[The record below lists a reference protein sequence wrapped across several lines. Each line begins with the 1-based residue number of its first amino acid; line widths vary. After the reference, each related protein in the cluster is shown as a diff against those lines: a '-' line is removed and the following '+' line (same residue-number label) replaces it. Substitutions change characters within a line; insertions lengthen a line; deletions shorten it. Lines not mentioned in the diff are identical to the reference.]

1 MSDRV
6 GLIGPIGGYRG
17 QVTLSEGPSGDRF
30 RGRGGGETAGPPGRF
45 ADDLIGLD
53 PDDPEARAF
62 AAHLDRM
69 EKASPS
75 TFTVEGQL
83 AGVRDFA
90 ESANRA
96 DGARRLAAVV
106 LVTLVLLGTGYV
118 IFEALEVV
126 LSTYS

>member
-1 MSDRV
+1 MTSSDSPR
-6 GLIGPIGGYRG
+6 GPIGGPRD
-17 QVTLSEGPSGDRF
+17 GDVV
-30 RGRGGGETAGPPGRF
+30 GPPGRF
-45 ADDLIGLD
+45 AEDLVGLD

-69 EKASPS
+69 EY
-75 TFTVEGQL
+75 TVEGQL
-83 AGVRDFA
+83 AGVRHFA

-106 LVTLVLLGTGYV
+106 LVALVLLGTGFV

-126 LSTYS
+126 LRTLV

>member
-1 MSDRV
+1 VSLPERHPGDGSRDSH
-6 GLIGPIGGYRG
+6 GGRT
-17 QVTLSEGPSGDRF
+17 V
-30 RGRGGGETAGPPGRF
+30 GPPGRF
-45 ADDLIGLD
+45 ADDLVGLD

-69 EKASPS
+69 ERTSPS
-75 TFTVEGQL
+75 TFTVEGQI

-96 DGARRLAAVV
+96 DGPRRLAAVV

-118 IFEALEVV
+118 IFGALEVV
-126 LSTYS
+126 LSTYF